1 MRIDKII
8 NVLAISF
15 IITCC
20 AEPENTVSREE
31 YDDVVEEYNEL
42 KESMQLTQQ
51 AYVRQAEQIDS
62 ILVSIS
68 SVSGKTNSLRSDV
81 EHGSY
86 RMTQVQQIENN
97 LVAIKAKLDAL
108 ERQVKDNAEFRKV
121 VADLKNIVV
130 EKEKEIATLKK
141 QIAAKDKKIKEQGEV
156 IQEQSSKIETQMNTI
171 MKQNLRLENEIKKQA
186 QMLYEAGLAFES
198 LGDDSPE
205 IKRKKDKAKVENLT
219 KQMYQNA
226 LEYYQQA
233 FDSGYSAAEE
243 RISAVKRKMTYL

>member
-1 MRIDKII
+1 
-8 NVLAISF
+8 
-15 IITCC
+15 
-20 AEPENTVSREE
+20 VS
-31 YDDVVEEYNEL
+31 
-42 KESMQLTQQ
+42 
-51 AYVRQAEQIDS
+51 
-62 ILVSIS
+62 
-68 SVSGKTNSLRSDV
+68 
-81 EHGSY
+81 
-86 RMTQVQQIENN
+86 
-97 LVAIKAKLDAL
+97 IKAKLDAL